1 MKERFRWEKLDRS
14 CDLCPSH
21 LSWGHR
27 GQCLHRHWDTQPKLP
42 AGHLPTTEKG
52 FVKISNINAHTD
64 IGTDIDNIRRREREE
79 ESAAYASHPSCLFST
94 CVSTQYRH
102 IAHPFSSLQQT
113 PCHSPQ
119 QWRVYAKSRVLRRE
133 DKEEEGGGYY
143 SLLKTAK
150 V

>member
-1 MKERFRWEKLDRS
+1 MKQRFRWEKLDRS

-52 FVKISNINAHTD
+52 FVKVSNINAHTD

-79 ESAAYASHPSCLFST
+79 ESAAYAPHPSCLFST
-94 CVSTQYRH
+94 CVSTD
-102 IAHPFSSLQQT
+102 T
-113 PCHSPQ
+113 SPTHFPVCNKHLVTAPSNDGYMQ
-119 QWRVYAKSRVLRRE
+119 NLEYWEEKIKKKRE
-133 DKEEEGGGYY
+133 GDITACLKPQRY
-143 SLLKTAK
+143 S
-150 V
+150 